1 MDHALRFT
9 SNDKDLKI
17 LNACRLYLGAVLV
30 SEITSCEGAHLLL
43 SAYQGVLS
51 TESTIRGLTP
61 YQDRPNETSWEL
73 WRRMLTE
80 KVLSTSDPNPL
91 ALQIPLGR
99 WFVTGTKT
107 QRKWSAYYCPN
118 TARLFIRESRNYRIF
133 KNFANHFAP
142 TTSVTL
148 LVPSISVPVSV
159 KTLPNGYKTILPYKS
174 FVVTA
179 PTPFPTTLT
188 TFIEQLT
195 PWESLLLRRFKLL
208 CSPQDLST
216 HFSQALPMF
225 LCSDGS
231 APSFRGSFGGLCST
245 PDGQLLFSIS
255 GPAPGYRTSSFR
267 AESYG
272 LLALL
277 RFVVQICNFY
287 SIELP
292 TTLRFYTDSQSLVD
306 TSYLRLEWTV
316 EYPYSTM
323 SADWDIQQSIT
334 STIREFETPPLLL
347 HVKGHQDRF
356 QSIDSLSL
364 PARLNIQADA
374 LAGQYQYP
382 SDVSSTISPLITG
395 ATANL
400 QRHTGTIT
408 NNYRHTLRRFAST
421 PLICQFIKQKN
432 NWTQDNFD
440 SICWEIHG
448 AVL

>member
-1 MDHALRFT
+1 M
-9 SNDKDLKI
+9 
-17 LNACRLYLGAVLV
+17 
-30 SEITSCEGAHLLL
+30 
-43 SAYQGVLS
+43 
-51 TESTIRGLTP
+51 
-61 YQDRPNETSWEL
+61 
-73 WRRMLTE
+73 
-80 KVLSTSDPNPL
+80 
-91 ALQIPLGR
+91 
-99 WFVTGTKT
+99 
-107 QRKWSAYYCPN
+107 
-118 TARLFIRESRNYRIF
+118 
-133 KNFANHFAP
+133 
-142 TTSVTL
+142 TL

-287 SIELP
+287 SIALP
-292 TTLRFYTDSQSLVD
+292 TTLRFNTDSQSLVD
-306 TSYLRLEWTV
+306 TSYL
-316 EYPYSTM
+316 
-323 SADWDIQQSIT
+323 
-334 STIREFETPPLLL
+334 
-347 HVKGHQDRF
+347 
-356 QSIDSLSL
+356 
-364 PARLNIQADA
+364 
-374 LAGQYQYP
+374 
-382 SDVSSTISPLITG
+382 
-395 ATANL
+395 
-400 QRHTGTIT
+400 
-408 NNYRHTLRRFAST
+408 
-421 PLICQFIKQKN
+421 
-432 NWTQDNFD
+432 
-440 SICWEIHG
+440 
-448 AVL
+448 